1 MRHNTDHDLRYVVSR
16 TFKPLLGCDTR
27 ALRLLNAQAI
37 CLIFI
42 LNYIIQRLLRVRN
55 NATMR
60 SRVAHGEA
68 SLTSDPTVFS
78 HVHSALNMALFP
90 PLFFFSAL
98 YYTDVMS
105 TLTVLFTYAAYLE
118 SSRASWSLLRN
129 FSAVALG
136 VFSLLFR
143 QTNIFWVAVFPA
155 GLAVVDAL
163 KKDVPSAT
171 ANSRDIKSVLKNS
184 WSEGRIVDCLVQDAG
199 PQGA

>member
-1 MRHNTDHDLRYVVSR
+1 
-16 TFKPLLGCDTR
+16 
-27 ALRLLNAQAI
+27 
-37 CLIFI
+37 
-42 LNYIIQRLLRVRN
+42 
-55 NATMR
+55 MR

-118 SSRASWSLLRN
+118 SSRSNWSLLRN

-136 VFSLLFR
+136 VFSLFFR

-163 KKDVPSAT
+163 KKDVPPLAT
-171 ANSRDIKSVLKNS
+171 ANSGDIKSVLQNS
-184 WSEGRIVDCLVQDAG
+184 WSEGRIIDCLVQDAG